1 MTPLSFVA
9 VTFESSSADKT
20 VSFLLVLAVP
30 ATIFLLFG
38 LVIVKVRLVLEKLMT

>member
-20 VSFLLVLAVP
+20 VSFLLVPVP

-38 LVIVKVRLVLEKLMT
+38 LVIVKVRLLSVKQIT